1 MKRIFFILASTVF
14 SLGTY
19 AQLNITS
26 DGNAILGHR
35 LFNNGVKL
43 NISEDDTNFT
53 MEKFNIYSR
62 IDKLSSYYNC
72 GISSIVARNTS
83 YPVQGYPRA
92 IALFGTKNTAPSYSM
107 GDKYKFWVM
116 KSQSRK
122 IRK

>member
-1 MKRIFFILASTVF
+1 MKKIFFILASTVF

-53 MEKFNIYSR
+53 TEKFNI
-62 IDKLSSYYNC
+62 
-72 GISSIVARNTS
+72 
-83 YPVQGYPRA
+83 
-92 IALFGTKNTAPSYSM
+92 
-107 GDKYKFWVM
+107 
-116 KSQSRK
+116 
-122 IRK
+122 